1 MPIFK
6 FLHIAT
12 MFMAVGVS
20 VGADFVLHWVA
31 ASGEVRAIRTAF
43 DRSKNLGKIVPTL
56 YLLGAAFGLLAVY
69 FENLDFLRPW
79 LITAYILFIIGN
91 VLGARSGDWHQHVMK
106 AAMASPDDSPSAEL
120 KALAENKP
128 SEYSM
133 WLFLAVII
141 AIIFVMVFKPGGI

>member
-20 VGADFVLHWVA
+20 VGADFVLHWI
-31 ASGEVRAIRTAF
+31 ASSGDVRAIRTSF
-43 DRSKNLGKIVPTL
+43 NRSQILAKIVPSL

-69 FENLDFLRPW
+69 FDNLDFLRPW
-79 LITAYILFIIGN
+79 LITTYLLFIIAN
-91 VLGARSGDWHQHVMK
+91 VLGARSGTWHEHMLK
-106 AAMASPDDSPSAEL
+106 AAMTSSEDSSSAEF
-120 KALAENKP
+120 KALVEDK
-128 SEYSM
+128 SSVYQM
-133 WLFLAVII
+133 WVFLAVIL